1 MRITVIGGT
10 EFIGRRIVETL
21 HARGDRVMIV
31 HRGQIEPDD
40 LPPVDHV
47 HVDRMRFESVAGQ
60 VHAFAPDAIV
70 DTIALTRTDTL
81 AVVPHLPEA
90 PTVVL
95 SSMDVYRSFELLING
110 GVEPQPV
117 PIDEASPIRVG
128 RYPYR
133 GMERG
138 DDDYEKLDVE
148 PLYLERGG
156 CVMRLGMVY
165 GPRDPQTREEFVLRR
180 VRAGRDRIPVGAS
193 STVFTRVH
201 VDDVASAVLAALDAP
216 DAAAGQIFNVGES
229 GSFSMDGWMRLI
241 LSAAD
246 SKAEMVRVT
255 ESELPPDMRMTR
267 SNPQHLI
274 ASSAKAQA
282 LLGWRPC
289 EAASSVA
296 SSVAWHLAN
305 PPRQASTDFAA
316 DDEALAHA

>member
-10 EFIGRRIVETL
+10 EFIGRRIVEAL

-31 HRGQIEPDD
+31 HRGQTEPDD
-40 LPPVDHV
+40 LPAVEHV
-47 HVDRMRFESVAGQ
+47 HADRMRFESVAGQ
-60 VHAFAPDAIV
+60 VRSFAPDAIV
-70 DTIALTRTDTL
+70 DTMALTRADTL
-81 AVVPHLPEA
+81 AVLPHLPEA

-95 SSMDVYRSFELLING
+95 SSMDVYRSFELLVNG
-110 GVEPQPV
+110 GADPQPV
-117 PIDEASPIRVG
+117 PIDESSPIRVG

-193 STVFTRVH
+193 STVFTRAH
-201 VDDVASAVLAALDAP
+201 VDDVAAAVLAALDLP
-216 DAAAGQIFNVGES
+216 DVAAGQIFNIGES

-241 LSAAD
+241 LAAAD
-246 SKAEMVRVT
+246 SKAELVRVT
-255 ESELPPDMRMTR
+255 ESELPRDMGMTR

-274 ASSAKAQA
+274 ASSAKARA
-282 LLGWRPC
+282 LLGWRPRDS
-289 EAASSVA
+289 ASAIASSV
-296 SSVAWHLAN
+296 VWHLAN
-305 PPRQASTDFAA
+305 PPTSASSDFTA